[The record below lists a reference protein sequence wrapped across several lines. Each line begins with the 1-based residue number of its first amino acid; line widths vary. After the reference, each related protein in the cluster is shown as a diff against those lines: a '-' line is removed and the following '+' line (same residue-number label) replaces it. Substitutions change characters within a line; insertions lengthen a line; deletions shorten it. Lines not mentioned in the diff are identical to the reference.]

1 MKNLFLFLLIIS
13 ASGCVSTQSGKNWI
27 PNQSSTLMQVEKDDL
42 LNSPTG
48 KFYVTYIPLLFPET
62 KDVRESK
69 HQMLVGHIAACIQK
83 PNFTSDQNSIGDWE
97 VMYHYS
103 TYPASI
109 GTGFDHSFEVEIRPT
124 IFSKLNRERKWKG
137 LVTLRN
143 QELPDITI
151 YLPLLV
157 PAVFK
162 NYPYKN

>member
-1 MKNLFLFLLIIS
+1 MKYLLLFLLIIC
-13 ASGCVSTQSGKNWI
+13 ATGCVSSPSGDNWI
-27 PNQSSTLMQVEKDDL
+27 PNQNSPLMQVDKNDL

-62 KDVRESK
+62 KDVRESRN
-69 HQMLVGHIAACIQK
+69 QMLVAHIAACIQK

-109 GTGFDHSFEVEIRPT
+109 GTGFDHTFDVEIRPT
-124 IFSKLNRERKWKG
+124 IFSKLNRECKWKG
-137 LVTLRN
+137 LATLRN
-143 QELPDITI
+143 QESPDITI